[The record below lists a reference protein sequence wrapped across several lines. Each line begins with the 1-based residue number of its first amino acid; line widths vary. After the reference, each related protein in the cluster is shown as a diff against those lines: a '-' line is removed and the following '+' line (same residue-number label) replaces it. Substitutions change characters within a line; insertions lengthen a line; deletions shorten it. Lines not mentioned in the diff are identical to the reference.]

1 VERRKFV
8 RLALLIFVVSLTITP
23 EGSAVGVAWP
33 KKTVT
38 VHDYSGWSEVSE
50 VVAMFN
56 ATMPKTVPQ
65 LRYRPMNGRCHKHR
79 KGITVCE
86 ATILD
91 DAAGTFSLV
100 YEDGWAERGVIRLL
114 TDALHGERTRIVC
127 HELMHVLTGIGDR
140 YMRDPETG
148 IATGP
153 YPDQS
158 CVWGILPGPGP
169 FDVAYA
175 KKVYGKKQRR

>member
-38 VHDYSGWSEVSE
+38 VHDYSGWPEVPAM
-50 VVAMFN
+50 VAAFN
-56 ATMPKTVPQ
+56 DAMPKAAPR
-65 LRYRPMNGRCHKHR
+65 LRYRAMSGRCHKHR
-79 KGITVCE
+79 TGITVCE

-100 YEDGWAERGVIRLL
+100 YENGWAERGVIRLL
-114 TDALHGERTRIVC
+114 TDALHGERRRLVC
-127 HELMHVLTGIGDR
+127 HELMHVLTGISDR
-140 YMRDPETG
+140 YVVDPETG
-148 IATGP
+148 IDGGP

-158 CVWGILPGPGP
+158 CVWGILPGPGS

-175 KKVYGKKQRR
+175 KKVYGKKRR

>member
-1 VERRKFV
+1 MRTLV
-8 RLALLIFVVSLTITP
+8 LIVMVLFMVS
-23 EGSAVGVAWP
+23 EARAVGVAWRG
-33 KKTVT
+33 KTVT
-38 VHDYSGWSEVSE
+38 VYDYSGWPEVPE
-50 VVAMFN
+50 MVAAFN
-56 ATMPKTVPQ
+56 ATMPTTAPR
-65 LRYRPMNGRCHKHR
+65 LRHRAMSGKCHKHR
-79 KGITVCE
+79 TGITVCE
-86 ATILD
+86 ASILD

-140 YMRDPETG
+140 YVRDPETG
-148 IATGP
+148 IVTGP

-158 CVWGILPGPGP
+158 CVWGILPSPGP

-175 KKVYGKKQRR
+175 KRVYAKKRHR